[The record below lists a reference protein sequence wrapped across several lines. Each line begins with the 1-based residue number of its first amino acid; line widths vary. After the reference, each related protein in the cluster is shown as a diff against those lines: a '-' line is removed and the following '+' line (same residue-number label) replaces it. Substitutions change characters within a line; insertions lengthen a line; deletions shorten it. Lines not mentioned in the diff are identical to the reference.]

1 MIINWKE
8 KTPFTLMIS
17 FITFVISYF
26 FLIVF
31 QPDSVTRIDDEN
43 KRVIVKNRI
52 LTLSLIISV
61 SVFLI
66 IYIFYKEQK

>member
-1 MIINWKE
+1 MTINWKE
-8 KTPFTLMIS
+8 KVPFTLLIS
-17 FITFVISYF
+17 FITFVITYF

-43 KRVIVKNRI
+43 RRVIVKNRI

-61 SVFLI
+61 LVFLI